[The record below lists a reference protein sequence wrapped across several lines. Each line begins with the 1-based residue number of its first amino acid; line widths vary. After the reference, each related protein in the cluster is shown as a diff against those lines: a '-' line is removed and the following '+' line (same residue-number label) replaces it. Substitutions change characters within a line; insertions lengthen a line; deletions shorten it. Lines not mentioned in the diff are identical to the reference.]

1 MKAKKAKKGIF
12 HIIFSR
18 TALIAALLIVQI
30 GIFIRTIS
38 MLEEHATSVYIGF
51 VALSIV
57 VIVYIINREENP
69 AFKMSWILF
78 VLLIP
83 IVGTAF
89 YIFMLIQPGTSY
101 IRKRL
106 FVLSS
111 ETSPYMKQNKGLIEK
126 LRLSKPAN
134 ANLAHYMSK
143 TCGFPVHRNTKVT
156 YFSLGEDKFCE
167 LKIQLE
173 LSLIHI

>member
-1 MKAKKAKKGIF
+1 MQVKKAKKGIF

-18 TALIAALLIVQI
+18 TALIVVLLLIQI
-30 GIFIRTIS
+30 GIFIGTIS
-38 MLEEHATSVYIGF
+38 MLEEYATSVYIGLII
-51 VALSIV
+51 LSMM
-57 VIVYIINREENP
+57 VIVYIINRKENP

-106 FVLSS
+106 FVLRD
-111 ETSPYMKQNKGLIEK
+111 ETSPYILKC
-126 LRLSKPAN
+126 P
-134 ANLAHYMSK
+134 
-143 TCGFPVHRNTKVT
+143 GF
-156 YFSLGEDKFCE
+156 YSFF
-167 LKIQLE
+167 
-173 LSLIHI
+173 